1 MQPLKEIEAAVIGD
15 FVPVESIEVG
25 ERGRGSSALCV
36 QAVEKEYK
44 QQLAAGS
51 LSEDL
56 KFSYSWH
63 LIKSGYKNDIRKG
76 ISMMESEGT
85 QKDALTCV

>member
-1 MQPLKEIEAAVIGD
+1 MR
-15 FVPVESIEVG
+15 
-25 ERGRGSSALCV
+25 EREREREREGGFNTVLHI

-44 QQLAAGS
+44 QQVAAGS

-76 ISMMESEGT
+76 ISMMESEE
-85 QKDALTCV
+85 